1 MYKILI
7 ADMIAKG
14 YTRSEDNNGKL
25 AKTLYISHHEV
36 VNPAK
41 PGKFRVVFDSSEE
54 YRGTSLNNQ
63 LISGPELI
71 SKLFGRLKRF
81 RAEQVAFI
89 ADFEAVFYQVRVLEV
104 QRSFLRFLWWESG
117 NIINPIEDH
126 EMCVYLFGGISSS
139 SCSNYAL
146 RQFSLDNEI

>member
-1 MYKILI
+1 MYKTLI

-14 YTRSEDNNGKL
+14 YTRREDNGKS
-25 AKTLYISHHEV
+25 AKTLYISHHGV
-36 VNPAK
+36 VNSAK
-41 PGKFRVVFDSSEE
+41 PGKFRVIFDSSEE
-54 YRGTSLNNQ
+54 YIGTSLNNQ

-81 RAEQVAFI
+81 KAEQVAFI

-117 NIINPIEDH
+117 YILNPIEDH